1 MTGPTGLTSA
11 APRVDPTRVDIG
23 ARFREY
29 VRLDKLRRDTGLSP
43 AELHRWEALKGFL
56 SSHFSPDRPKGVP
69 DTRESVRVPTRV
81 KVSFASDH
89 ELQRC
94 LMTKLSRG
102 GVFVQTDH
110 PLEIGSRFTLTL
122 HVEAPR
128 REISVPVEVVSV
140 GIGPAFAR
148 NKQGMGL
155 RFLEMSPETEKQ
167 LRELYE
173 SAVP

>member
-1 MTGPTGLTSA
+1 M
-11 APRVDPTRVDIG
+11 DIG

-29 VRLDKLRRDTGLSP
+29 VRLDRQRREGGLTP
-43 AELHRWEALKGFL
+43 AEAHRWQALKRFL
-56 SSHFSPDRPKGVP
+56 SSHFAPDRPAGVP
-69 DTRESVRVPTRV
+69 DTRDSVRVPTRI
-81 KVSFASDH
+81 KASFATDF
-89 ELQRC
+89 ELHRC
-94 LMTKLSRG
+94 LMTNVSRG

-110 PLEIGSRFTLTL
+110 PLELESCFTLTI
-122 HVEAPR
+122 HVDSPR
-128 REISVPVEVVSV
+128 REISVPVQVVSV

-148 NKQGMGL
+148 KKQGMGL